1 MRSLREWFST
11 FRIPEEMPTDGYQ
24 TLMSNQSCS
33 LLTTWAVCHM
43 PSSAYHTQSNG
54 HVAKHE
60 QVAKHGHV
68 AKHGQVAKH
77 ALMGYCGRVLRDH
90 LPSTKELCIIRP
102 EWLSVAMTGKSH
114 LPKGTSETLRHTTPG
129 DPQVRFHHCG
139 SATSS
144 QLKKRTA
151 LHPKHWDKTGI
162 VHEVLP
168 HSQYTLQLHGSSWLT
183 LCNPQFLRPIRTV
196 CAPPHPTHQLAC
208 PSRLC
213 PALHIHWTSGPVHT
227 ASSNPVPTEEQ
238 PDAWNRPN
246 TSSTP
251 TTPVPLTQDQ
261 APPTEAMQSCET
273 PNIGPPAPRPSTR
286 PNMGQRPKHLQD
298 FILSW
303 TISTPIHIHTCTWL
317 ICFME
322 RGNVQCR
329 HGNWGHELNVLV
341 STLRSRECFCT
352 KTYINH
358 QVSTLSQLIKL
369 INIYQD
375 SSALLEL
382 YIFLFALNFI
392 DTL

>member
-54 HVAKHE
+54 HVAKYG

-151 LHPKHWDKTGI
+151 SHPKHWDKTGI

-183 LCNPQFLRPIRTV
+183 LCNRQFLRPIRTV

-208 PSRLC
+208 PSRLKGPLYYMPSPPHPLDIRTRTYRQFKPC
-213 PALHIHWTSGPVHT
+213 PNRGTTWCLKPTQHKFDPYHPGAADTRPSPTHRGHAILWDTKYWTPCTKALHKAQHGP
-227 ASSNPVPTEEQ
+227 
-238 PDAWNRPN
+238 
-246 TSSTP
+246 
-251 TTPVPLTQDQ
+251 
-261 APPTEAMQSCET
+261 
-273 PNIGPPAPRPSTR
+273 
-286 PNMGQRPKHLQD
+286 
-298 FILSW
+298 
-303 TISTPIHIHTCTWL
+303 
-317 ICFME
+317 
-322 RGNVQCR
+322 
-329 HGNWGHELNVLV
+329 
-341 STLRSRECFCT
+341 
-352 KTYINH
+352 KT
-358 QVSTLSQLIKL
+358 
-369 INIYQD
+369 
-375 SSALLEL
+375 
-382 YIFLFALNFI
+382 
-392 DTL
+392 